1 MVEGFL
7 TVKLVLP
14 AYDSGNS
21 NKSHQAATTH
31 YLSRRRPGVEPA
43 VTSLLD
49 RALFSA
55 LQTGTTWETRGSQ
68 RGFQASRKP
77 ALWL

>member
-1 MVEGFL
+1 M
-7 TVKLVLP
+7 
-14 AYDSGNS
+14 
-21 NKSHQAATTH
+21 
-31 YLSRRRPGVEPA
+31 EPA

-77 ALWL
+77 AFWL